1 MQPELAVIDLYVVD
15 SRLTRIAIRCFL
27 RAHGVENFEL
37 STTAVDNRGI
47 PMFVQVKMCARAVM
61 KLQLQYG
68 TDLTESVTVYRR
80 QNRESLYRETIAEID
95 AQSMRRTS

>member
-1 MQPELAVIDLYVVD
+1 
-15 SRLTRIAIRCFL
+15 
-27 RAHGVENFEL
+27 
-37 STTAVDNRGI
+37 
-47 PMFVQVKMCARAVM
+47 MFVQVKMCARAVM